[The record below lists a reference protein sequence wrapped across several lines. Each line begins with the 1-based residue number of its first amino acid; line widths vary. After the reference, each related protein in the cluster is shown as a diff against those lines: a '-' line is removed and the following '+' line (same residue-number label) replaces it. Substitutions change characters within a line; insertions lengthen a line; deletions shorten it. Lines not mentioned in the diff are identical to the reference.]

1 MSDKN
6 TKDDML
12 KGDGGISRKPASSTL
27 SPEKIAQIEAS
38 IIRYKPIL
46 DELAKR

>member
-1 MSDKN
+1 MSDKT
-6 TKDDML
+6 TKDDKP
-12 KGDGGISRKPASSTL
+12 KGDGGSSRRPTSSTV